1 MYDPKKAAH
10 KAYVARKYAKFQGMK
25 VVGDPTLRTFVDRA
39 LKEGRSPESIAGRLK
54 HREKTVRY
62 VSKEGI
68 TTYLHSVYGRQ
79 IEALRKRRF
88 ASKPRRKRPQA
99 RGTLDGRRFINK
111 RPQSATKHMRIGDVE
126 ADFILSGRDGRG
138 ILLTVADRKSRI
150 AFIERIRIPTIRNVE
165 RAFLKI
171 TKRFPEMKT
180 VTTDNDLLFQQ
191 HKRLERLL
199 GVKIYFCH
207 AYHSWEKGTI
217 ERTNKEIRKY
227 IPKGSDISF
236 YSAQFI
242 AKVERTLNER
252 WMNVLDHAAPREMLE
267 RHRELKKRRRAQ

>member
-1 MYDPKKAAH
+1 
-10 KAYVARKYAKFQGMK
+10 MK
-25 VVGDPTLRTFVDRA
+25 VVGDPTLRIFVDRA

-54 HREKTVRY
+54 HREKALRY

-68 TTYLHSVYGRQ
+68 KTYLHGVHGRQ

-88 ASKPRRKRPQA
+88 ATKSRRKRPKT
-99 RGTLDGRRFINK
+99 RGALDGRRFIDK
-111 RPQSATKHMRIGDVE
+111 RPRRATKRMCIGDVE

-138 ILLTVADRKSRI
+138 ILLTVADRKSRVT
-150 AFIERIRIPTIRNVE
+150 FIERIRIPTIRNME

-171 TKRFPEMKT
+171 TKRFPEMRT

-236 YSAQFI
+236 YSSQFI

-252 WMNVLDHAAPREMLE
+252 WMTVLRHAAPREVLE
-267 RHRELKKRRRAQ
+267 RHRTLKKRRGAR

>member
-1 MYDPKKAAH
+1 MVSDPI
-10 KAYVARKYAKFQGMK
+10 
-25 VVGDPTLRTFVDRA
+25 LRTFVDRA

-54 HREKTVRY
+54 YREKSVRY

-68 TTYLHSVYGRQ
+68 KTYLHSVHGRQ
-79 IEALRKRRF
+79 IEAFRRRTIKTKR
-88 ASKPRRKRPQA
+88 RRKRSSA
-99 RGTLDGRRFINK
+99 KGVLDGRTFIDK
-111 RPQSATKHMRIGDVE
+111 RPQSATKRMRIGDIE
-126 ADFILSGRDGRG
+126 ADFIVSGRDGRG
-138 ILLTVADRKSRI
+138 ILLTVADRRSRVS
-150 AFIERIRIPTIRNVE
+150 FIECIRIPTIRNME

-171 TKRFPEMKT
+171 KKRFPEMRT
-180 VTTDNDLLFQQ
+180 VTTDNDLLFQH

-199 GVKIYFCH
+199 GVQIYFCH

-252 WMNVLDHAAPREMLE
+252 WMTILRHAAPREVLE
-267 RHRELKKRRRAQ
+267 RRRILKKRRGAR

>member
-1 MYDPKKAAH
+1 
-10 KAYVARKYAKFQGMK
+10 MK
-25 VVGDPTLRTFVDRA
+25 VVSDPVLRTFVNRA

-54 HREKTVRY
+54 HREKTLRY

-68 TTYLHSVYGRQ
+68 KTYLHSVHGRQ
-79 IEALRKRRF
+79 IEAFRRRGVK
-88 ASKPRRKRPQA
+88 AYRRRKRLGA
-99 RGTLDGRRFINK
+99 RGVLDGRTFIDK
-111 RPQSATKHMRIGDVE
+111 RPQSATKRMRIGDVE
-126 ADFILSGRDGRG
+126 ADFILSGRGGRG
-138 ILLTVADRKSRI
+138 ILLTVADRKSRV
-150 AFIERIRIPTIRNVE
+150 AFIKRIRIPTIRNME

-171 TKRFPEMKT
+171 KRRFPEMKT

-191 HKRLERLL
+191 HKRLEHLL

-242 AKVERTLNER
+242 AKVERALNER
-252 WMNVLDHAAPREMLE
+252 WMNVLRHAAPREVLK
-267 RHRELKKRRRAQ
+267 RYRALKKRRVAR